1 MKIKKH
7 HVVLA
12 TLVVALTVA
21 VYLNW
26 QLSGNSTVNTIDT
39 SKQLGVAT
47 YVNSNISSEDEV
59 AANRENVNLTTEQ
72 SEYFANSRAEREAT
86 QEKALELAR
95 GVLEMSEGSDEMY
108 EDATEQLSKIED
120 MILSQNRVE
129 ATLRAKGFSDCLCYL
144 SDTSC
149 TVIIPKNEMEK
160 SSSLIIKDC
169 VEENSGLPFENIS
182 IVEV

>member
-1 MKIKKH
+1 MKLKKH

-12 TLVVALTVA
+12 TLVVALSAA

-26 QLSGNSTVNTIDT
+26 QLSESTGVNTVDT

-47 YVNSNISSEDEV
+47 YVNKNISSEDE
-59 AANRENVNLTTEQ
+59 ASFENESKNLNREQ
-72 SEYFANSRAEREAT
+72 SEYFASSRAEREAA
-86 QEKALELAR
+86 QEEAIELAES
-95 GVLEMSEGSDEMY
+95 VLEKSEDNDEAF
-108 EDATEQLSKIED
+108 EDASEQLAKLENI
-120 MILSQNRVE
+120 ILSQNRVE
-129 ATLRAKGFSDCLCYL
+129 ATLKAKGFSDCLCYL
-144 SDTSC
+144 SGTSC
-149 TVIIPKNEMEK
+149 TVIVPKNEMKE